1 MAKIF
6 IVIPAFN
13 EESVISEVIAKIKKV
28 GYKNIIVV
36 DDGSSDKTFAKA
48 KTTSI
53 TVLRHALNRGKG
65 AAIKTGIEA
74 AKIMGADTVVTFD
87 GDGQHDPKDIKKIIQ
102 LLEKGDSIVLGVRSF
117 DKVPILK
124 RLANLFGN
132 SFTWMIYGMSV
143 KDSQCGLRG
152 FSKSALDV
160 IDTQNDRY
168 EYDSEVIRE
177 IYKNKLKY
185 SEVPIKVYYTK
196 YSQQKKMKQ
205 GFANGIKTLYRMII
219 SA

>member
-13 EESVISEVIAKIKKV
+13 EEPVIRDVITKVKKE
-28 GYKNIIVV
+28 GYSNIIVV
-36 DDGSSDKTFAKA
+36 DDGSPDSTSAQAKKA
-48 KTTSI
+48 EAI
-53 TVLRHALNRGKG
+53 VLRHILNRGKG

-74 AKIMGADTVVTFD
+74 AKIMGADIVVTFD
-87 GDGQHDPKDIKKIIQ
+87 GDGQHYPKDIKKVIQ
-102 LLEKGDSIVLGVRSF
+102 LLEKGNCIVLGVRSF
-117 DKVPILK
+117 DKVPTFR
-124 RLANLFGN
+124 RLANLLGN

-196 YSQQKKMKQ
+196 YSQQKEMRQ
-205 GFANGIKTLYRMII
+205 GFVNGIKTLYRMII

>member
-13 EESVISEVIAKIKKV
+13 EEPVIRDVITKVKKE
-28 GYKNIIVV
+28 GYSNIIVV
-36 DDGSSDKTFAKA
+36 DDGSPDSTSAQAKKTEA
-48 KTTSI
+48 I
-53 TVLRHALNRGKG
+53 VLRHILNRGKG
-65 AAIKTGIEA
+65 AAIKTGMEA
-74 AKIMGADTVVTFD
+74 AKIMGADIVVTFD
-87 GDGQHDPKDIKKIIQ
+87 GDGQHDPKDIKKVIQ
-102 LLEKGDSIVLGVRSF
+102 LLGKGDSIVLGVRSF
-117 DKVPILK
+117 DKVPTFR
-124 RLANLFGN
+124 RLANLLGN

-196 YSQQKKMKQ
+196 YSQQKKMRQ

>member
-13 EESVISEVIAKIKKV
+13 EEPVIRDVITKVKKE
-28 GYKNIIVV
+28 GYSNIIVV
-36 DDGSSDKTFAKA
+36 DDGSPDFTSAQAKKTEA
-48 KTTSI
+48 I
-53 TVLRHALNRGKG
+53 VLRHILNRGKG

-74 AKIMGADTVVTFD
+74 AKIMGADIIVTFD
-87 GDGQHDPKDIKKIIQ
+87 GDGQHDPKDIKKVIQ

-117 DKVPILK
+117 DKVPTFR
-124 RLANLFGN
+124 RLANLLGN

-196 YSQQKKMKQ
+196 YSQQKKMRQ